1 MPDLISKAAAYESAS
16 NSSFLESP
24 EIRIWDKYL
33 PIIEPMYGINLLS
46 IVETTREIALAAE
59 KVIRRFLVCPKAK
72 CPSSCAIT
80 EDNSAPET

>member
-1 MPDLISKAAAYESAS
+1 
-16 NSSFLESP
+16 
-24 EIRIWDKYL
+24 
-33 PIIEPMYGINLLS
+33 MYGINLLS
-46 IVETTREIALAAE
+46 IVEITREIALAAE